1 MAYFNTT
8 HVRGQQL
15 RAYQEAGEDQE
26 NIITLFFQNHP
37 TSEWTP
43 EDLQK
48 YHPWFARTPLTSIR
62 RAFTN
67 LKNSG
72 FIFKTAHQV
81 KGMYGRPIYTWR
93 IMRHGRPIQQQEE
106 LL

>member
-1 MAYFNTT
+1 MTYFNTT
-8 HVRGQQL
+8 SVRGQQL
-15 RAYQEAGEDQE
+15 VHYEEKAEDQE
-26 NIITLFFQNHP
+26 NIIALFFSNHP
-37 TSEWTP
+37 TGEWTP

-48 YHPWFARTPLTSIR
+48 YHPWFGDTPLTSIR

-67 LKNSG
+67 LKNLG
-72 FIFKTAHQV
+72 FIFKTAHQI

-93 IMRHGRPIQQQEE
+93 IMRHGRPIQQQAM